1 LDNLGCATDVAD
13 YRRFGGRGLAQ
24 VFLGRPDPAKVP
36 ADTAL
41 PDWVEQAAIAM
52 LRIDCGPTTPAATRK
67 GPVVERSCTRPATPS
82 RFTAAFA
89 VSNDRAA
96 AAAILD
102 FTGGARLAAS
112 TQDYLVAQAR
122 TLAYAM
128 LGTL

>member
-1 LDNLGCATDVAD
+1 MECATDIAE
-13 YRRFGGRGLAQ
+13 YRRIGGHGLAQ
-24 VFLGRPDPAKVP
+24 VSLGRPDPTKVP
-36 ADTAL
+36 ANIAL
-41 PDWVEQAAIAM
+41 PDWLDQDAIAM
-52 LRIDCGPTTPAATRK
+52 LRIDCGPTTPAATRE

-102 FTGGARLAAS
+102 FTEGARLAAS
-112 TQDYLVAQAR
+112 TWDYLVAQAR